1 MKNLFKNPNRY
12 YNSTISDGIR
22 AFFKLYDYRYL
33 THDYI
38 ITVYYPLMIL
48 RNGMM
53 GAQFICNYLYCIET
67 ENIFLNRFDSE
78 DVSSLLESIKEDYID
93 IPFNLTECVFV
104 NWPFD
109 FKSEKQIIEQY
120 EKLSKEDLL
129 TELRHK
135 LNISHLSYREK
146 IYFNYALE
154 SIISRLSEA
163 LGNNTDGFIASEK
176 KSAV

>member
-1 MKNLFKNPNRY
+1 MHSRLMKNLFKNPNRY

-53 GAQFICNYLYCIET
+53 GAQFICNYLCCIET

-93 IPFNLTECVFV
+93 IPFNLHECAFV
-104 NWPFD
+104 NWLFD
-109 FKSEKQIIEQY
+109 FKSKN
-120 EKLSKEDLL
+120 
-129 TELRHK
+129 R
-135 LNISHLSYREK
+135 
-146 IYFNYALE
+146 
-154 SIISRLSEA
+154 
-163 LGNNTDGFIASEK
+163 
-176 KSAV
+176 